1 MNWKLLY
8 LVSLFSYCGTSAPLV
23 LTPNDPFAFLGE
35 CLKLNCT
42 LSSTQYGNSSTLYY
56 TFKEN
61 IFSSDHYK
69 IVDEK
74 TMEFT
79 KCIQDI
85 SEAGTYICKQNFTN
99 AQNQMELLFDGQVVR
114 IEKALV
120 PIPKDSI
127 HCIVTNWK
135 YMNCTWSLGENYLQK
150 NEINVSLSFKIINIA
165 KCPKLLQ
172 TSCQWS
178 RRYADLT
185 MPMKINL
192 TVFHQRKPEKKFVTY
207 FELPRDKIVK
217 PAQVQLSSNP
227 TFTNSSCFKIEWRHQ
242 YFFKVKYNIT
252 LNSKFDGNKTIL
264 RNVKNLEVC
273 DLLPGETYKVGISAF
288 PKKGPGI
295 WSEPRFLFI
304 HINRTYPSQPPSLTQ
319 SSFKWDE
326 NHSTVVLYWQCLIRS
341 EYGANEVWYIIDIE
355 NQTAKASSG
364 NVQIKLP
371 QHMPDKCWF
380 IRLWAENSLGRSK
393 NFSSLKICNNTSVPP
408 FTLDVEMLMLNS
420 TYVKVMWLNPSI
432 EATSLSGFTVFF
444 CKNCSVDLQWLNVSA
459 NKSSVILQLENNSKY
474 SFGVA
479 AENFN
484 GSSGLTWGRCFYYK
498 KRPLKPV
505 DEFSVE
511 PFYDKLQ
518 IDWKPYDCFVEK
530 AYIIEY
536 KIKYCKALNNS
547 QCNEAVKE
555 KTVHR
560 TERKFQTPKLSPD
573 YYLVWV
579 EPLTYGGSGPSSVK
593 KMVKISSSSLSTAI
607 IVVIAIASFLVSI
620 FIILG
625 CVYAYKKCSYQIA
638 KCDPSI
644 DFPVVPQNS
653 YDTLGTHRVNTSATT
668 HSEGSSLTSSANTE
682 ITQLFVNFPS
692 LSNDK
697 DSDISHQFTSK
708 QNENNNAFCSNP
720 HAQNE
725 IMSDYVAIDE
735 IITSSDE
742 GNDKVLENGNCMK
755 DTQLSS
761 GSDYSFCSSNSSNV
775 TDQTAE
781 KFIPGNTPV
790 SESTETENLEESPID
805 GDYFPNYV
813 KNSLEDDDSWSKLKT
828 NPFYDKE
835 NILED
840 LSPVQT
846 SSKSN
851 LPKPET
857 NKDSAM
863 NQIHNGFFT
872 ENGSS
877 LPKKEMPLKFPGND
891 LLSDSPYVKIDED
904 QKSKDSFRLDEFWK
918 PQATNGKSISEGT
931 ECELQ
936 ELNRKEV
943 PI

>member
-1 MNWKLLY
+1 MDWKLLY
-8 LVSLFSYCGTSAPLV
+8 LVSIISCCGTSAQLV

-42 LSSTQYGNSSTLYY
+42 LLSTQYGNSSTLYY
-56 TFKEN
+56 TFREN
-61 IFSSDHYK
+61 TFSDDHYR

-85 SEAGTYICKQNFTN
+85 SEAGTYFCKQNVTN

-120 PIPKDSI
+120 PIPKDSVN
-127 HCIVTNWK
+127 CIVTNWRF
-135 YMNCTWSLGENYLQK
+135 MNCTWSLGETYIQK
-150 NEINVSLSFKIINIA
+150 NEINVSLSFRIINIA

-178 RRYADLT
+178 RGDADLT
-185 MPMKINL
+185 MAMQINL
-192 TVFHQRKPEKKFVTY
+192 TVFHQRKPEKQFVTY
-207 FELPRDKIVK
+207 FELPRQKLVK
-217 PAQVQLSSNP
+217 PAQVKLHSNP
-227 TFTNSSCFKIEWRHQ
+227 TFTNSSCFKITWNHQ
-242 YFFKVKYNIT
+242 YAYKVKFNVT
-252 LNSKFDGNKTIL
+252 LNSKFDGNQTIL
-264 RNVKNLEVC
+264 TKNKKLEVC
-273 DLLPGETYKVGISAF
+273 DLLPGETYKAGISAF
-288 PKKGPGI
+288 PKRGPGI
-295 WSEPRFLFI
+295 WSEPRFLSI
-304 HINRTYPSQPPSLTQ
+304 HINRTYPSQPPFLTQ

-326 NHSTVVLYWQCLIRS
+326 NHSIVVLYWQCLIRS
-341 EYGANEVWYIIDIE
+341 QYGANEVWYIVDIE
-355 NQTAKASSG
+355 NQTEKVSSG
-364 NVQIKLP
+364 NVQMKLP

-380 IRLWAENSLGRSK
+380 IRLWAENPFGRSK

-408 FTLDVEMLMLNS
+408 ISTDVEMLILNS
-420 TYVKVMWLNPSI
+420 TYVKVMWLNPST

-444 CKNCSVDLQWLNVSA
+444 CKNCSVDLQWLSVSA

-484 GSSGLTWGRCFYYK
+484 GSSGLTWGHCFYYK

-511 PFYDKLQ
+511 PIYNKLQ
-518 IDWKPYDCFVEK
+518 IDWKPYDCVVEK
-530 AYIIEY
+530 AYIIKY
-536 KIKYCKALNNS
+536 KIKYCKALNKA

-560 TERKFQTPKLSPD
+560 TERKFQTPELPPD

-579 EPLTYGGSGPSSVK
+579 EPVTYGGSGPSSIK
-593 KMVKISSSSLSTAI
+593 KMVKIYSRSLSTAI

-644 DFPVVPQNS
+644 DFPVVSQNS
-653 YDTLGTHRVNTSATT
+653 YDTLGTHIAPTSATT

-682 ITQLFVNFPS
+682 ITQLFGNFPS
-692 LSNDK
+692 LSDDK

-708 QNENNNAFCSNP
+708 QNENNNAFCSSP

-735 IITSSDE
+735 LTSSDQS
-742 GNDKVLENGNCMK
+742 NDKDLEDRNCMK
-755 DTQLSS
+755 GTQLSS

-775 TDQTAE
+775 SDQVAE
-781 KFIPGNTPV
+781 KFIPSNTPV
-790 SESTETENLEESPID
+790 SESTETETLEESPVD

-813 KNSLEDDDSWSKLKT
+813 KNSLEDDDSWSKLNT
-828 NPFYDKE
+828 NNFYDNGNMLE
-835 NILED
+835 N
-840 LSPVQT
+840 LSSIQT
-846 SSKSN
+846 TSKSN
-851 LPKPET
+851 LPKHET
-857 NKDSAM
+857 KEDSPM
-863 NQIHNGFFT
+863 SQIHNGFVT

-904 QKSKDSFRLDEFWK
+904 QKSTDSFRLDEFWK
-918 PQATNGKSISEGT
+918 PQPTNGKNISEGT

-936 ELNRKEV
+936 DLNRKEV